1 MTGLY
6 AEERGVEGRE
16 DNVTSSSREGLGG
29 FNERS
34 SCFGVEGSSIEVLS
48 DSGSRAVHTVDKD

>member
-16 DNVTSSSREGLGG
+16 DNVTSSSREGLGR

-48 DSGSRAVHTVDKD
+48 DSGSRVVHTVDKD